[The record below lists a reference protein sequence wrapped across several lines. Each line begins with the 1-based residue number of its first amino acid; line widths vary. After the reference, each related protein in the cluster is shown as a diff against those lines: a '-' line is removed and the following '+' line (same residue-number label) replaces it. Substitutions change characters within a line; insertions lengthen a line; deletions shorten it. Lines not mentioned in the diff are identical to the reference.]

1 MEIGSPDIGLD
12 VFQAKK
18 LEARVAALTE
28 KLKILESENKF
39 LKENLSDLL
48 KIFSRK
54 QGTSYRSPNLK
65 SLAEGSFT
73 EKGLVCRS
81 CGAVQMP
88 ENNDTL
94 NSVCDAEMGKD
105 SFSFE
110 RFLSKQS
117 STASIDISETGT
129 VFSSD
134 RSRLRNVDQQISEL
148 VIKEQEGLINTGADE
163 HSPVNSATGSDF
175 THAAGTQQEK
185 RNKKKGNSSREMPGY
200 AKRHVALK
208 IMYLGERYH
217 GFASQAC
224 SSKTVEAELFTALEK
239 TKLLLGERSEANY
252 SRCGRTDKGVSA
264 TGQVIALYLRSGQ
277 KTKTRVAYSGSCDQ
291 SIESG
296 ETRSKQQCAFILDK
310 SLSVE
315 TAGEGSTASLIND
328 VSKDMVYEKRE
339 IFAEGKELR
348 GYTVAAPKA
357 SEWNEAALT
366 GSVAFQGSTN
376 TSSSTLSLMWMFMRS
391 NIWVMQ
397 VKGSAFLWHQVRCMA
412 AVLLM
417 VGYGYE
423 SPSVVQ
429 ELLDLSI
436 TPRKPQY
443 AMASEFPLVLHACA
457 FDNLTFQCSPEA
469 TNQVRLHLENLMGQ
483 EFIKTAIFQDGLP
496 SVVLSRPKT
505 MLKRTHIPLQLHETE
520 PTYEE
525 RRLSKSKA
533 T

>member
-1 MEIGSPDIGLD
+1 
-12 VFQAKK
+12 
-18 LEARVAALTE
+18 
-28 KLKILESENKF
+28 
-39 LKENLSDLL
+39 
-48 KIFSRK
+48 
-54 QGTSYRSPNLK
+54 
-65 SLAEGSFT
+65 
-73 EKGLVCRS
+73 
-81 CGAVQMP
+81 
-88 ENNDTL
+88 
-94 NSVCDAEMGKD
+94 
-105 SFSFE
+105 
-110 RFLSKQS
+110 
-117 STASIDISETGT
+117 
-129 VFSSD
+129 
-134 RSRLRNVDQQISEL
+134 
-148 VIKEQEGLINTGADE
+148 
-163 HSPVNSATGSDF
+163 
-175 THAAGTQQEK
+175 
-185 RNKKKGNSSREMPGY
+185 
-200 AKRHVALK
+200 
-208 IMYLGERYH
+208 
-217 GFASQAC
+217 
-224 SSKTVEAELFTALEK
+224 
-239 TKLLLGERSEANY
+239 
-252 SRCGRTDKGVSA
+252 
-264 TGQVIALYLRSGQ
+264 
-277 KTKTRVAYSGSCDQ
+277 
-291 SIESG
+291 
-296 ETRSKQQCAFILDK
+296 
-310 SLSVE
+310 
-315 TAGEGSTASLIND
+315 
-328 VSKDMVYEKRE
+328 MVYEKRE

-366 GSVAFQGSTN
+366 DDEPVDYVGILNRALPLDIRVLGWCPVPLGFHARFSCLSREYKYFFINSELDVDAMRKASKSFLGDHDFRNFCKMDAKNVHNYRRTIIAFDIFPVETG
-376 TSSSTLSLMWMFMRS
+376 FMRS